1 MKKIAFFLPSMRGG
15 GAERVMATLA
25 REFANLGHDVDMILA
40 SAEGPYLSELG
51 EGVRVISL
59 NKKCVSYSLID
70 LVKYLKKEKPD
81 VLLSSLNNANI
92 VSIVAK
98 KIANTKT
105 RVIIRQANT
114 LSLNQLNISGKIRVR
129 DRVLPSLVRYIY
141 PYADV
146 VVAVSNGV
154 KSDLIEY
161 AGIDKNKI
169 VVIYNPVIDSKIYER
184 ALEDIDHPWL
194 QDRSSPVILSV
205 GRLNRQKDYE
215 TLIRAVEIV
224 AKHMSIRLIILGEGG
239 ERRSLEKMVADKQM
253 SEYVSMPGFVD
264 NPFPFIK
271 QADVFVLS
279 SIFEGLPNVLI
290 QSLALGT
297 PVISTDCPY
306 GPREILEDGLSG
318 RLVPVQNPSMLASS
332 LLNYFAKSEDILG
345 ATSVSLS
352 RFCVATCVK
361 KYFNLIEFLKNE

>member
-1 MKKIAFFLPSMRGG
+1 MHKKIAFFLPSMRGG

-129 DRVLPSLVRYIY
+129 DRVLPCLVRYIY
-141 PYADV
+141 PFADV
-146 VVAVSNGV
+146 IVAVSNGV

-161 AGIDKNKI
+161 ASIDEGKI
-169 VVIYNPVIDSKIYER
+169 AVIYNPVIDDHLYAR
-184 ALEDIDHPWL
+184 ALEDVEHPWL
-194 QDRSSPVILSV
+194 RDKSSPVVLSV
-205 GRLNRQKDYE
+205 GRLNRQKDYK
-215 TLIRAVEIV
+215 TLIQAVEIV
-224 AKHMSIRLIILGEGG
+224 AKHVPIKLIILGEGG
-239 ERRSLEKMVADKQM
+239 ERKSLEMMVADKQM
-253 SEYVSMPGFVD
+253 NDIVSMPGFVD
-264 NPFPFIK
+264 NPFPFMK
-271 QADVFVLS
+271 QADLFVLS

-290 QSLALGT
+290 QSLALET
-297 PVISTDCPY
+297 PVLSTDCPS
-306 GPREILEDGLSG
+306 GPMEILENGILGD
-318 RLVPVQNPSMLASS
+318 LVPISDSESM
-332 LLNYFAKSEDILG
+332 AKAI
-345 ATSVSLS
+345 
-352 RFCVATCVK
+352 
-361 KYFNLIEFLKNE
+361 LKNLKINKYEQKQYLKTSLDRFNTKVVVQYYAEIFQ